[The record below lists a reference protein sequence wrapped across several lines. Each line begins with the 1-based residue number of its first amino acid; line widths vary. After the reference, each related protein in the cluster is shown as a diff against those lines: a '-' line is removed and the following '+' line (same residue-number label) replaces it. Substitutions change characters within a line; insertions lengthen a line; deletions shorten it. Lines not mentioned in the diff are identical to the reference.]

1 MGRHFLCY
9 ATTLESDSAGC
20 ETTAGTHA
28 DAFHVNRVGR
38 RGRSFVWTNRR
49 QGNLARPQAHVDA
62 GAFAG
67 QRGPT
72 RRIRPAAPSLGWLS
86 AQACRAVLS
95 QARAGALTESRGV
108 MSEMGQQSGIGKT
121 INQVKKTV
129 GGDIGGMFNKLKNSS
144 ISEQF
149 QSWIGK
155 GENKPVTPEQVTQA
169 LGNEQ
174 LAKIADQTGVT
185 PEQAAQNISQ
195 KLPTLVDKMTPDG
208 QLPDQPV
215 LSGMAAGGGNAA
227 SKAGV
232 GDRRSSM

>member
-1 MGRHFLCY
+1 
-9 ATTLESDSAGC
+9 
-20 ETTAGTHA
+20 
-28 DAFHVNRVGR
+28 
-38 RGRSFVWTNRR
+38 
-49 QGNLARPQAHVDA
+49 
-62 GAFAG
+62 
-67 QRGPT
+67 
-72 RRIRPAAPSLGWLS
+72 
-86 AQACRAVLS
+86 
-95 QARAGALTESRGV
+95 